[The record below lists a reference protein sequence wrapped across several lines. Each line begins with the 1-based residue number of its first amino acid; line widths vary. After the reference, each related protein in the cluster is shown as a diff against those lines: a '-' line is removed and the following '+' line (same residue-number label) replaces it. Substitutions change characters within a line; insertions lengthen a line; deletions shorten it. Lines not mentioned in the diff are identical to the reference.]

1 MNALKRILVMAVLT
15 TVVFSL
21 GFLSGCMTIKGAAAD
36 IEAGAGL
43 VKRSIQ
49 PEYGK

>member
-1 MNALKRILVMAVLT
+1 MSIWKKILFRAMVIA
-15 TVVFSL
+15 VVFL
-21 GFLSGCMTIKGAAAD
+21 AGLLSGCMTIKGAATD

>member
-1 MNALKRILVMAVLT
+1 MNILKKILIVGLIALI
-15 TVVFSL
+15 
-21 GFLSGCMTIKGAAAD
+21 GFVSGCMTIKGAAAD

-49 PEYGK
+49 PEYDK